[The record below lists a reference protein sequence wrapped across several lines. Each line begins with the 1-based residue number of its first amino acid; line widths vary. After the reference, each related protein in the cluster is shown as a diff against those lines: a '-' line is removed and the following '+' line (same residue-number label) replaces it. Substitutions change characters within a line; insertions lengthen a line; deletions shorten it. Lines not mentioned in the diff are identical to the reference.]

1 MKRFAKTFSILA
13 ASAMMLFSTSI
24 PAFAEET
31 ASSSDSDIS
40 AIEAALTEYAEG
52 AVFASCQTAL
62 FDKNEILYTGRYGYS
77 DIENEISADETSVYE
92 WGSVSKTLVWV
103 SMMQLYEQGKLD
115 LNEDIRTYLPDGFL
129 TKLNYDDSITILNLM
144 NHQCGW
150 EETNDVIET
159 SDKDSILP
167 LDEVLRK
174 SEPNQVFRPG
184 EITGYSNWGAA
195 LGGYIVECISG
206 ESYADYVHEH
216 IFDVLGM
223 EHTSI
228 SPDHSDTPWVAEQYE
243 TMKAYKS
250 NNLYGEQVMV
260 PIAEKSYI
268 MPYPAGAAAGTIDDL
283 ALYGKALISDE
294 CPLFEKQE
302 TLELMFS
309 PSSYYGD
316 TDIVQNCH
324 GFWTSFYSV
333 TLLGHGGNT
342 STGTA
347 NLVFDRESKTGCAVL
362 VNQYG
367 ESYFTQGIPAM
378 LFGSAED
385 NPSFSENGNGNNADI
400 SGNYIVSRSVLTGIS
415 AIPSYLSPYKIKKS
429 DDGNFTLSDSYTIT
443 NVGDA
448 LFFLESEESV
458 APCGLSYTSDGRKLL
473 SLGSTDLV
481 EAPDIPLKKLVIYS
495 YLLIAAAGF
504 ILLIIKWIKS
514 IVKRWN
520 SYSGWQFIVLS
531 QIARVVSCV
540 SVFLMYIF
548 YIDAAGISALNGE
561 ITRII
566 QIACMVC
573 YAASM
578 ISAAVFLI
586 VKKEQKAKPM
596 VYCSDI
602 LLNALSIVFA
612 VTLRLWIP

>member
-1 MKRFAKTFSILA
+1 MKRFAKIL
-13 ASAMMLFSTSI
+13 SALTVSAVMLFSTNISV
-24 PAFAEET
+24 FAEDNMVSELE
-31 ASSSDSDIS
+31 
-40 AIEAALTEYAEG
+40 EAVTEYTKG

-62 FDKNEILYTGRYGYS
+62 FDKNEILYTGRFGYS
-77 DIENEISADETSVYE
+77 DIENKIIADENSVYD

-129 TKLNYDDSITILNLM
+129 TKLKYDEPITVLNLM

-150 EETNDVIET
+150 EEVNEVIET

-167 LDEVLRK
+167 LYEVLGK
-174 SEPNQVFRPG
+174 SEPNQIFRPG

-195 LGGYIVECISG
+195 LGGYIVECIAG

-228 SPDHSDTPWVAEQYE
+228 SPDHSDTPWVAEQYKK
-243 TMKAYKS
+243 MKAYKI
-250 NNLYGEQVMV
+250 NNIYGEQVMV
-260 PIAEKSYI
+260 PIAEKLYI
-268 MPYPAGAAAGTIDDL
+268 MPYPAGAAAGTIDDF

-316 TDIVQNCH
+316 TELVQNCH
-324 GFWTSFYSV
+324 GFWTSFYSA
-333 TLLGHGGNT
+333 TLLGHNGAT
-342 STGTA
+342 HTGTA
-347 NLVFDRESKTGCAVL
+347 NLLFDRESGTGCAVL

-378 LFGSAED
+378 LFGSSED
-385 NPSFSENGNGNNADI
+385 NPSLSENKGGNDIDI

-415 AIPSYLSPYKIKKS
+415 AIPSYISPYKIKKS
-429 DDGNFTLSDSYTIT
+429 DDGTFTLNDSYTIEK
-443 NVGDA
+443 VDDA

-473 SLGSTDLV
+473 SLGSIDLV
-481 EAPDIPLKKLVIYS
+481 EAPDIPLKKLVIYG
-495 YLLIAAAGF
+495 YLLIAAVGF
-504 ILLIIKWIKS
+504 ILLIIKWIKA

-520 SYSGWQFIVLS
+520 SYSGWQFITLS
-531 QIARVVSCV
+531 QIARVISCV
-540 SVFLMYIF
+540 SVFLMFIF
-548 YIDAAGISALNGE
+548 YLDASGISSLNSGFTFVIQIICIIFCIISLFASAVFLFLKNGKKADALVYIADIVMNVLSLVCISAL
-561 ITRII
+561 
-566 QIACMVC
+566 Q
-573 YAASM
+573 
-578 ISAAVFLI
+578 
-586 VKKEQKAKPM
+586 
-596 VYCSDI
+596 
-602 LLNALSIVFA
+602 
-612 VTLRLWIP
+612 LWIV